1 MREARDIA
9 EETARAS
16 YGRLLASLAARSR
29 NIAAAED
36 ALAEAFA
43 AALEHWPVSGAPD
56 SPEAWLLTAAR
67 RRLIDA
73 ERRVRTRRVAEP
85 ELLAAMEEID
95 AEIRNETFVDER
107 LKLLFVCAHPA
118 IDPAI
123 RTPLM
128 LQTVLGLDAA
138 RIGSAFLVSPTTMG
152 QRLVRAKRKI
162 IAAGIPFETPD
173 EDDIPERCD
182 AVLDSIYVAFGAGYD
197 SADGADP
204 RAAGLAEEAI
214 YLGAL
219 LADLAPSFAE
229 AHGLLALML
238 FAHSRRNARRAGGVY
253 VPLREQDTGLWDLA
267 AIAAAEAALGR
278 AYALGDHGRFQVEA
292 AIQSAHSASR
302 LAGIDVRSAIL
313 ALYRR
318 LLDIAPSSGALV
330 GYAAALVSSGDA
342 RAALK
347 ALDDFDAARA
357 EHYQPYWA
365 TRAHALSIA
374 GDSAGADSA
383 YARAI
388 ALSED
393 PAVRD
398 YLLRKRRALPPA

>member
-9 EETARAS
+9 EKTARAS

-29 NIAAAED
+29 DIAAAED

-67 RRLIDA
+67 RRMIDA
-73 ERRVRTRRVAEP
+73 ERRTRTRRAAEP
-85 ELLAAMEEID
+85 DLLVVMEEID
-95 AEIRNETFVDER
+95 AEIRNETFADDR

-138 RIGSAFLVSPTTMG
+138 RIGSAFLVSPATMG

-173 EDDIPERCD
+173 EADIPERCG

-197 SADGADP
+197 SAEGADP

-219 LADLAPSFAE
+219 VARLAPSLAE
-229 AHGLLALML
+229 AHGLLALMQ
-238 FAHSRRNARRAGGVY
+238 FAHSRRTARRAGGVY
-253 VPLREQDTGLWDLA
+253 VPLRDQDTGLWDLP
-267 AIAAAEAALGR
+267 AIAAAEVSLGR
-278 AYALGDHGRFQVEA
+278 AFALGDHGRFQIEA
-292 AIQSAHSASR
+292 AIQSAHTASK
-302 LAGIDVRSAIL
+302 LTGVDARSAIL
-313 ALYRR
+313 TLYRR
-318 LLDIAPSSGALV
+318 LLDFAPSSGALV
-330 GYAAALVSSGDA
+330 GYAAALAEAGETA
-342 RAALK
+342 AALQT
-347 ALDDFDAARA
+347 LDNVDAARA
-357 EHYQPYWA
+357 ERYQPYWA
-365 TRAHALSIA
+365 TRAHALSMA
-374 GDSAGADSA
+374 GDAAGADA
-383 YARAI
+383 AFARAI

-393 PAVRD
+393 PSVRN
-398 YLLRKRRALPPA
+398 YLICKRLALSTA